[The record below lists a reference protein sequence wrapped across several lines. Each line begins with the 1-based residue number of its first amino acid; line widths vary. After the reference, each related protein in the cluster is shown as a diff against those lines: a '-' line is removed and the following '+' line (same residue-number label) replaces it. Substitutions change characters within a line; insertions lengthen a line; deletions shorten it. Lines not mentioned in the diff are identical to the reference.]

1 MGEKMGAALHA
12 RVHGRRGGLSRLEL
26 IRALRRAGLTS
37 REIAEILGES
47 PEAVRR
53 ELEEL
58 IVLQA

>member
-1 MGEKMGAALHA
+1 MGAALHA
-12 RVHGRRGGLSRLEL
+12 RLHRRRGGISRLEL

-47 PEAVRR
+47 PEVIRR

-58 IVLQA
+58 IVLQV